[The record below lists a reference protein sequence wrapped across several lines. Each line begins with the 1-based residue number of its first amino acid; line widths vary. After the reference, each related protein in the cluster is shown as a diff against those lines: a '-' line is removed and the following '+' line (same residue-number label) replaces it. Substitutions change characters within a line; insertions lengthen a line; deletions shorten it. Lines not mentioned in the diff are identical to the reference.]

1 MAAPV
6 YFHHSA
12 SLEHDTGGM
21 HPERAERIGAVEGAM
36 EARDWLGYE
45 RREAP
50 RADRERLTAVHP
62 GAYLDLVEAHCERSA
77 ALDADTPTSPGSWEA
92 ALRSAGGAIAMVEAL
107 SDGRPYGF
115 CGLRPPGHHAEPE
128 RGMGFCLFAN
138 VSLAARHALSSLG
151 AERIFVLD
159 WDVHHGNGTEAVW
172 WSSPNVLF
180 ASIHQWPFYPGT
192 GALSDAGAGEGEG
205 YTINMPVPA
214 GAGHEEFLSLVEHV
228 ALPAAREYRPDLIL
242 LSAGYDA
249 HRADP
254 LADCRLTAESYS
266 QMTLR
271 VRALAAELGVPVG
284 VVLEGGYDLDALA
297 DSVVATLEALTEG
310 GEAEPVGPTALSEA
324 AAAQAGR
331 YWKLDG

>member
-1 MAAPV
+1 
-6 YFHHSA
+6 
-12 SLEHDTGGM
+12 M
-21 HPERAERIGAVEGAM
+21 HPERAERIPAIEAALEG
-36 EARDWLGYE
+36 RGWLGFE

-50 RADRERLTAVHP
+50 RAEREWIAAVHP
-62 GAYLDLVEAHCERSA
+62 ETYIDLVEEHCSRGA
-77 ALDADTPTSPGSWEA
+77 ALDADTPTVPDSWEA
-92 ALRSAGGAIAMVEAL
+92 ALRAAGGACAMVEELL
-107 SDGRPYGF
+107 SDGARYGF

-138 VSLAARHALSSLG
+138 VSLAASHALRTLG
-151 AERIFVLD
+151 AERVFILD

-172 WSSPNVLF
+172 WSSPEVLF

-192 GALSDAGAGEGEG
+192 GALQDSGAGEGEG
-205 YTINMPVPA
+205 FTINMPVPA
-214 GAGHEEFLSLVEHV
+214 GAGHADFLSLVEHV

-242 LSAGYDA
+242 VSSGYDA

-254 LADCRLTAESYS
+254 LADCALSAGSYA
-266 QMTLR
+266 QMTLK
-271 VRALAAELGVPVG
+271 VRALATELGVPVG

-297 DSVVATLEALTEG
+297 ESAVATLEALTEG
-310 GEAEPVGPTALSEA
+310 GDPDHVGPTPLSEA